1 MCHIGAHN
9 DFDKRMRKEE
19 QMAAE
24 IDCDNCD
31 VKDKCRCA
39 SFYGDVHCLLVT
51 DRSHTI
57 PLDLLVMPNQDR
69 TPPNPG
75 SDAALDRGC
84 TCPVLDHRKLSSAC
98 GITLADNWRRR

>member
-1 MCHIGAHN
+1 
-9 DFDKRMRKEE
+9 MRKEE

-84 TCPVLDHRKLSSAC
+84 TCPVLDNGHGRINGGKC
-98 GITLADNWRRR
+98 PFWITANCPLHTA